1 MRRWLLFLVIL
12 ALIYI
17 ILKINRR
24 MQPRSPFLKQ
34 LNETFS
40 IIVWIL
46 LAVYVFSF
54 LKWLYTIIFK

>member
-1 MRRWLLFLVIL
+1 LVIL
-12 ALIYI
+12 ALVYI

-24 MQPRSPFLKQ
+24 MKPRSPFLKQ